1 MAARSKNPA
10 SKRRVNPVGAV
21 AVPLEK
27 DQQAALFEW
36 MAYIC
41 VPLEGVPSWLP
52 LSDIAFAV
60 PNGTSIAG
68 TPKQRAMYMASLK
81 KQGFKPG
88 VSDIVIPY
96 PVLANHGLFIELKR
110 DKTSPV
116 SDAQW
121 EWRDLMRRLNYKAE
135 VCVGFDAARST
146 IQSYLDGIYRTVSQP
161 SSGGMVI

>member
-1 MAARSKNPA
+1 MGYVRVSVLNRQPA
-10 SKRRVNPVGAV
+10 PGATM
-21 AVPLEK
+21 
-27 DQQAALFEW
+27 FEEW
-36 MAYIC
+36 
-41 VPLEGVPSWLP
+41 VP

-81 KQGFKPG
+81 KQGFRVG

-96 PVLANHGLFIELKR
+96 PVLPHHGLFIELKR

-116 SDAQW
+116 SDEQW
-121 EWRDLMRRLNYKAE
+121 AWRDLMRRLGYVAE

-146 IQSYLDGIYRTVSQP
+146 ITSYLGANLRTVSRP
-161 SSGGMVI
+161 SSEGMLI